1 MSIRKFEHFI
11 PEKYDY
17 IIEGIDIDYINKKVS
32 INLNHENGL
41 DTSIISNPTLYKIG
55 DVDIISIFKRKKYLK
70 SDGNPL
76 LYSLKGLND
85 WKLENFD
92 VKLLLKQFIRIC
104 EKIDPVYDTIIK
116 VPSNNDLNN
125 IFMNRINKIVKCSN
139 KIEFGLHKLDPEV
152 VWENGIDFSNMNK
165 KEIDIMIESF
175 EKMQDF
181 SFKFIPT
188 NLRKYIKKIY
198 KENWIGDE
206 LDVADKIN
214 NKNILILDDTISS
227 GTTISLFTNDIIEMY
242 DPKKITVITLFS
254 KI

>member
-1 MSIRKFEHFI
+1 MTSKFNHFS
-11 PEKYDY
+11 PENYDY

-41 DTSIISNPTLYKIG
+41 DTSIDFNPTLYKIG
-55 DVDIISIFKRKKYLK
+55 DIDVVSIFKRKKYLK

-76 LYSLKGLND
+76 LYALKGLND
-85 WKLENFD
+85 WRLENFD
-92 VKLLLKQFIRIC
+92 VKLLLKQFIRIS

-116 VPSNNDLNN
+116 VPSSNDLNN
-125 IFMNRINKIVKCSN
+125 IFMDRLNKILKCSN
-139 KIEFGLHKLDPEV
+139 EIEFGLHKLDAEV
-152 VWENGIDFSNMNK
+152 VWDNGVDFTNMSKN
-165 KEIDIMIESF
+165 ESDNMTSSF
-175 EKMQDF
+175 ERMSVCF
-181 SFKFIPT
+181 SFKYIPT

-198 KENWIGDE
+198 KDNWIGDE

-214 NKNILILDDTISS
+214 GKNVLILDDTISS